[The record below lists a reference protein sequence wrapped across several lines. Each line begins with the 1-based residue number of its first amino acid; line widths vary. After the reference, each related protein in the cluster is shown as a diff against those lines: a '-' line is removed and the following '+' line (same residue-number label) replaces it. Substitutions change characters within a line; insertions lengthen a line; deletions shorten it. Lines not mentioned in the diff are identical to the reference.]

1 MALHP
6 YQDEELNF
14 FKFASL
20 VLNEFPKALRQ
31 KFKTM
36 WDDTYGHRPGFK
48 HWDDSSTVRNL
59 FASLE
64 GDKNKVPIH
73 TSYNEWDCTA
83 LFQATIYAQSFP
95 RGHSFTLSDLY
106 LKPLALPHD
115 SFHASV
121 TSPCGNEE
129 ETLALAIDQL
139 RLLRNSL
146 CHSVRSLMDKE
157 TFDER
162 MKQAKDAFT
171 ALGVATDLLD
181 AVASLDESHFPTNE
195 VQKLNK
201 KIRKETQTCVQILE
215 DVVANV
221 EEWKRDTATKQDI
234 AILSLK
240 IDELKAAQE
249 IHEANLTGAQSMPTK
264 I

>member
-1 MALHP
+1 M
-6 YQDEELNF
+6 
-14 FKFASL
+14 
-20 VLNEFPKALRQ
+20 
-31 KFKTM
+31 
-36 WDDTYGHRPGFK
+36 
-48 HWDDSSTVRNL
+48 
-59 FASLE
+59 
-64 GDKNKVPIH
+64 
-73 TSYNEWDCTA
+73 
-83 LFQATIYAQSFP
+83 
-95 RGHSFTLSDLY
+95 
-106 LKPLALPHD
+106 HD

-121 TSPCGNEE
+121 MSPCGNEE

-181 AVASLDESHFPTNE
+181 AVASLDESHFPTNQ
-195 VQKLNK
+195 VHTLNK
-201 KIRKETQTCVQILE
+201 KIRKESQTCVQMLE

-221 EEWKRDTATKQDI
+221 EKWKRDTATKQDI

-249 IHEANLTGAQSMPTK
+249 IREANLTGAQSMPTK
-264 I
+264 F